1 MIADLVVSVDIFSQS
16 KVSLGLAFGEASL
29 DEGEMVFLPLM
40 ILVIEDQCLIVLYPY
55 RVHFFCVHS
64 TLTTIPH

>member
-29 DEGEMVFLPLM
+29 DEGEMVDRKS
-40 ILVIEDQCLIVLYPY
+40 VV
-55 RVHFFCVHS
+55 
-64 TLTTIPH
+64 